1 VSVSVQALS
10 VLRDVLNGR
19 IVSLLNR
26 PNLPVETV
34 REVVSYG
41 RSAMEHHLERRIRSS
56 SLFEAPR
63 V

>member
-1 VSVSVQALS
+1 
-10 VLRDVLNGR
+10 VLKDVLNGR